1 MAGRFH
7 APWATLG
14 TGSALWGN
22 GANYSLGRLSQD
34 SSMAWSDY
42 LENPAEENRRKAE
55 TIDQLMTQFRG
66 NNGETLA
73 DDGTLTLISQDFANY
88 LPQLVDQIK
97 YEAAGALVALPT
109 AVIPGVGAKGI
120 KAAVVAA
127 SGIYSYKNMQGA
139 AFKSLL
145 EAGVDEETA
154 KNAANNEAI
163 ISSIIEMADTA
174 VSLALTGGGKA
185 IDALSG
191 GTVSTLKSQ
200 VTKLVGK
207 NRATRFMTGLLK
219 YLTNIIAKG
228 WKKRP
233 RKVFPLPM
241 KRTPM
246 WVNWNWQRTRG
257 ASSWIPLPTRTARTG
272 TG

>member
-1 MAGRFH
+1 MGH
-7 APWATLG
+7 
-14 TGSALWGN
+14 
-22 GANYSLGRLSQD
+22 SLGRMSQD

-42 LENPAEENRRKAE
+42 LESPTEENRRKAE
-55 TIDQLMTQFRG
+55 TIDQLMTQFQG

-154 KNAANNEAI
+154 K
-163 ISSIIEMADTA
+163 T
-174 VSLALTGGGKA
+174 
-185 IDALSG
+185 
-191 GTVSTLKSQ
+191 
-200 VTKLVGK
+200 
-207 NRATRFMTGLLK
+207 
-219 YLTNIIAKG
+219 
-228 WKKRP
+228 
-233 RKVFPLPM
+233 
-241 KRTPM
+241 
-246 WVNWNWQRTRG
+246 
-257 ASSWIPLPTRTARTG
+257 LPTMRQSFPPSSKWQIRPSAWHLQAAEKPLTL
-272 TG
+272 